1 MNGTSYHFVT
11 NDTFHLLNSSGNNY
25 FIESAKVHNNY
36 YGTSLRAWQA
46 VLQLHK
52 IPIMEIDIQGAK
64 SIKKSVKKYSI
75 FPWFVFIAPPAID
88 ALMDRLN
95 VRNTESDEEIQLRMH
110 NAKMELDDAN
120 QLKHKLFHYILV
132 NDDFQNTTNL
142 MFRLIRDEYPSIPSA
157 SRIRMLQRRIK
168 KVKEIAIAN
177 SKQGGI
183 VAKMDQSVEKD
194 HDNCNHD
201 DEEEAANES

>member
-1 MNGTSYHFVT
+1 MIFITIIIIITTTFIHRNPRPDEVNGTSYHFVT

-25 FIESAKVHNNY
+25 FMESAKVHNNY
-36 YGTSLRAWQA
+36 YGTSLRAWQS

-64 SIKKSVKKYSI
+64 AIKRSVKKHSI
-75 FPWFVFIAPPAID
+75 FPWYVFIAPPAID
-88 ALMDRLN
+88 VLMDRLN
-95 VRNTESDEEIQLRMH
+95 VRNTENDEEIQLRIH
-110 NAKMELDDAN
+110 NAQIELDEAN
-120 QLKHKLFHYILV
+120 QLKQKLFNYILV

-142 MFRLIRDEYPSIPSA
+142 MFRLIRDEYPLIPSA

-177 SKQGGI
+177 SKHGGSTI
-183 VAKMDQSVEKD
+183 L
-194 HDNCNHD
+194 
-201 DEEEAANES
+201 